1 MICKQTL
8 QLLQRNILLLLFAGC
23 LLNGHA
29 AAQQLKKMLP
39 VHKKATVKSSY
50 LTDHDSSYYQSFARY
65 ITARFYL
72 SQKYTGLELK
82 TDANVSK
89 FRYLPNTS
97 LVMGVGITYQ
107 SISLNLGYGFGF
119 LNTDHA
125 KGKTKYLDLQSHIY
139 ARKWTIDFFGQFYK
153 GYYLTPK
160 GLASAT
166 DHAYYIRP
174 DIHINLLGVSA
185 YRSLNPDQFS
195 YRAALLQNEKQ
206 KKSAGSFLVGAEIYY
221 GVIKADSSLVPKAL
235 AANYRQQGVKRLEF
249 FKVGPGVG
257 YAHTFVIEKN
267 FFVTGSLCGSISLDH
282 IDQYGTDTHAEK
294 YALNTGLI
302 YRLVAG
308 YSKAEWNANI
318 SLVGN
323 RFTVAGATSGD
334 KYLMAAGNVRL
345 TVARTIKP
353 GRMLK
358 RKLHPV
364 DKVIENVQGLTPVKQ

>member
-1 MICKQTL
+1 MICSQTL
-8 QLLQRNILLLLFAGC
+8 RLLQINILLLLFAGC
-23 LLNGHA
+23 LFNGQA
-29 AAQQLKKMLP
+29 AAQQLKKTLP
-39 VHKKATVKSSY
+39 VHEKATVKSSY
-50 LTDHDSSYYQSFARY
+50 LTDHDSSYYQSFARH
-65 ITARFYL
+65 ITARFYF

-119 LNTDHA
+119 LNTDHE

-153 GYYLTPK
+153 GYYLAPK
-160 GLASAT
+160 GLASA
-166 DHAYYIRP
+166 DDRNYYIRP
-174 DIHINLLGVSA
+174 DIHINLLGISA
-185 YRSLNPDQFS
+185 YRSLNPAQFS

-206 KKSAGSFLVGAEIYY
+206 KKSAGSFLLGAEIYY

-235 AANYRQQGVKRLEF
+235 AANYRQQGVKRLQF
-249 FKVGPGVG
+249 FKIGPGVG

-267 FFVTGSLCGSISLDH
+267 FFVTASLCASISLDH
-282 IDQYGTDTHAEK
+282 IDQYSTDSHAEK

-302 YRLVAG
+302 YRLVTG
-308 YSKAEWNANI
+308 YSKGGWNANI

-345 TVARTIKP
+345 TLARIIKP
-353 GRMLK
+353 GRILK

-364 DKVIENVQGLTPVKQ
+364 DKVIENVQGKQ